1 MINLWGFEFCADYG
15 KVPALQALGEP
26 NMTPQTRRQAIKAG
40 AAAAAFTIVPRH
52 VLGGPG
58 YTPPSE
64 QLTKG
69 IVGVGSMGN
78 GHFKLEGT
86 RVVAVCD
93 VDRNRMKRGMEKAKG
108 AKGFT
113 DWRELIELP
122 EVDIVH
128 VPTPPHWHA
137 LISIAAARAGKD
149 IWCEKPLSRTIGE
162 GRAVVNAVQA
172 HGRMFRINTWFRF
185 QGGLY
190 GSGTQGRELRKLVAS
205 GLLGTPL
212 KATVGA
218 CTGFGWKFNWS
229 GRTDLKPEKIPDEL
243 DYDMWLGPAPYKPYA
258 RHRTH
263 STFRGY
269 WDYDGGGLGDM
280 GMHYLDAIQ
289 YALDKDH
296 TSPVFIEGKGPV
308 QHSDACGRWHSVYMR
323 YADGDELVL
332 DAHSP
337 GNAQVPLL
345 EGPNG
350 KVFKGFRS
358 TIPDLRKKL
367 AAFPDPPPQVTSF
380 SESVR
385 TRKKFALNEQNGHRS
400 CTLVNLGKIAIQL
413 RRPLRYDP
421 VAERFIDD
429 EEANRLVYQPMRGH
443 WCLDDYL
450 S

>member
-1 MINLWGFEFCADYG
+1 
-15 KVPALQALGEP
+15 
-26 NMTPQTRRQAIKAG
+26 
-40 AAAAAFTIVPRH
+40 
-52 VLGGPG
+52 
-58 YTPPSE
+58 
-64 QLTKG
+64 
-69 IVGVGSMGN
+69 
-78 GHFKLEGT
+78 
-86 RVVAVCD
+86 
-93 VDRNRMKRGMEKAKG
+93 
-108 AKGFT
+108 
-113 DWRELIELP
+113 WRELIAQP

-162 GRAVVNAVQA
+162 GKAVVKAVQE

-190 GSGTQGRELRKLVAS
+190 GSGTSGRELRKLVAS
-205 GLLGTPL
+205 GLLGSPL

-218 CTGFGWKFNWS
+218 CTGFSWKFNWS
-229 GRTDLKPEKIPDEL
+229 GRTDLKPEPVPEAL

-263 STFRGY
+263 SSFRGY

-289 YALDKDH
+289 YAMDKDH
-296 TSPVFIEGKGPV
+296 TSPVYIEGKAPV
-308 QHSDACGRWHSVYMR
+308 QHPDAVGRWHSVYMR
-323 YADGDELVL
+323 YADGDELIL
-332 DAHSP
+332 DAHNP
-337 GNAQVPLL
+337 GNAEVPLL

-350 KVFKGFRS
+350 KVYKGFRS

-367 AAFPDPPPQVTSF
+367 AAFPDPPPQVSTF
-380 SESVR
+380 SDSVR
-385 TRKKFALNEQNGHRS
+385 TRKKFALNEENGHRS

-421 VAERFIDD
+421 VAQQFIDD

-443 WCLDDYL
+443 WSLDEAL

>member
-1 MINLWGFEFCADYG
+1 MQSF
-15 KVPALQALGEP
+15 P
-26 NMTPQTRRQAIKAG
+26 TRRQAIAAG
-40 AAAAAFTIVPRH
+40 AATAFAIVPRH

-69 IVGVGSMGN
+69 IVGVGGMGS
-78 GHFKLEGT
+78 GHFGYEGT
-86 RVVAVCD
+86 RTVAVCD
-93 VDRNRMKRGMEKAKG
+93 VDRRRLEKAK
-108 AKGFT
+108 AKGKCKGFS
-113 DWRELIELP
+113 DFRELLELP

-162 GRAVVNAVQA
+162 GQAVVKAVQE

-185 QGGLY
+185 NGGLY
-190 GSGTQGRELRKLVAS
+190 GSGTTGRELRKLVAS
-205 GLLGTPL
+205 GLLGSPL

-218 CTGFGWKFNWS
+218 CTGFSWKFNWS
-229 GRTDLKPEKIPDEL
+229 GKTNLTPQPIPDGF
-243 DYDMWLGPAPYKPYA
+243 DYDMWLGPAPYKPYHP
-258 RHRTH
+258 HRTH
-263 STFRGY
+263 GSFRGY

-280 GMHYLDAIQ
+280 GMHYLDAVQ

-296 TSPVFIEGKGPV
+296 TSPVFIEGKAPAP
-308 QHSDACGRWHSVYMR
+308 HPDAVGRWHSVYMR
-323 YADGDELVL
+323 YADGTELVL
-332 DAHSP
+332 DAHNP
-337 GNAQVPLL
+337 GNAKVPFL

-350 KVFKGFRS
+350 KVFKGFNS

-367 AAFPDPPPQVTSF
+367 AAFPDPAPQVTSF

-385 TRKKFALNEQNGHRS
+385 TRKKFALNEENGHRS

-413 RRPLRYDP
+413 RRPLHFDP
-421 VAERFIDD
+421 VKQRFIND
-429 EEANRLVYQPMRGH
+429 EEANRLINQPMRGH
-443 WCLDDYL
+443 WSLDGGL